1 MPVSTSSPADVIN
14 LSLRRIGYDRRVGS
28 LLDGSKAASA
38 ALDLYAQTRD
48 QLLRKGN
55 WNFASGMV
63 NGVLQKS
70 APPGGYFD
78 APWDP
83 ATNPQ
88 QPWAFQYAYPADA
101 VKIRAVRPQ
110 PGFLFDPLPT
120 PTLFD
125 TANDTISGTSE
136 MVVLCN
142 TESAVLVYTRRVT
155 DPTAWESDF
164 VEALAAEIG
173 RRLAP
178 ILANIEVVKLETQD
192 AAVAQAIAAAV
203 QG

>member
-1 MPVSTSSPADVIN
+1 MAASVSSPADVLN

-28 LLDGSKAASA
+28 LLEGSKAASA

-48 QLLRKGN
+48 QLLRKGD

-63 NGVLQKS
+63 NGTLQKS
-70 APPGGYFD
+70 APAGGYFD

-88 QPWAFQYAYPADA
+88 QPWRFQYAYPSDA
-101 VKIRAVRPQ
+101 VKIRSVRPQ

-125 TANDTISGTSE
+125 TANDTISNVSQ

-142 TESAVLVYTRRVT
+142 TQDAVLVYTRRVT
-155 DPTAWESDF
+155 DPTARESDF
-164 VEALAAEIG
+164 LEALAAEIG

-178 ILANIEVVKLETQD
+178 ILANMEATKMEAQD
-192 AAVAQAIAAAV
+192 AAIATAIAERV